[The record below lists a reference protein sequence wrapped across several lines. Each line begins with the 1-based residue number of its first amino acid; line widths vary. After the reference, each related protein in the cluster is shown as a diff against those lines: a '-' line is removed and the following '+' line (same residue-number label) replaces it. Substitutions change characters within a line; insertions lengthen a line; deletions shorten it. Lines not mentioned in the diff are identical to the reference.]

1 MKKGESLHRHC
12 TTKGK
17 KEGVGGRR
25 ASFMC
30 AIAYGHGFIEAY
42 QYQNKVDGEMCKQF
56 IQDRFPDMFANSPNP
71 HGKLFLQDG
80 DPSQN
85 SALAR
90 QAMDA
95 VGCRL
100 FSIPP
105 RSPDLNPIENCF
117 NNIRRQL
124 RQDAI
129 KMKITKETY
138 PHFCRRVRKT
148 IMEYSTAVI
157 DRTIDS
163 MPKRINQVIESK
175 GLRTKY
181 WFPIWC
187 KCFLF

>member
-1 MKKGESLHRHC
+1 
-12 TTKGK
+12 
-17 KEGVGGRR
+17 
-25 ASFMC
+25 
-30 AIAYGHGFIEAY
+30 
-42 QYQNKVDGEMCKQF
+42 MCKQF
-56 IQDRFPDMFANSPNP
+56 IQDRFHDMFANSPNP
-71 HGKLFLQDG
+71 RGKLFLQDG

-105 RSPDLNPIENCF
+105 RSPDINPIENCF
-117 NNIRRQL
+117 NNIRRQI
-124 RQDAI
+124 RKDAI
-129 KMKITKETY
+129 SKKITKETY
-138 PHFCRRVRKT
+138 PDFCRRVRKT

-163 MPKRINQVIESK
+163 MPKRINQVIEGK

-181 WFPIWC
+181 
-187 KCFLF
+187 